1 MIAFHFGLIS
11 DANDLQPSFK
21 YDTDQNITVASF
33 FTSEPKNYAPLINDQ
48 NVERISGHLEY
59 PEYEAFSSY
68 DVPWNGISTES
79 YFTRPFYNRL
89 SERVFQWLDMANKN
103 KPKPIEKTDVQP
115 KVEEKPQM
123 KPRRVFTHQESSED
137 NSEEVRI
144 EEDVDTALS
153 REYPKFTQELN
164 RLHYLK
170 SNIPVKQETY
180 TNQLQESIAQSF
192 TTIVS
197 IRSGKYALPKPKTP
211 SNAHKKG
218 HLTRQIRLEESSDED
233 QTQLEKIES
242 FYKKDYPASQ
252 LSYSLNSK
260 ISWLRPPEREI
271 SKPQLHIFIP
281 VLPTENEPDSA
292 SEVSHASN

>member
-1 MIAFHFGLIS
+1 M
-11 DANDLQPSFK
+11 DQPGFK
-21 YDTDQNITVASF
+21 YDTNQNITVASF
-33 FTSEPKNYAPLINDQ
+33 FTSEPKNYAPIINDQ

-68 DVPWNGISTES
+68 DVPWNGLSTES
-79 YFTRPFYNRL
+79 YFTKPFYNRL
-89 SERVFQWLDMANKN
+89 SERVFQWLDMANKK
-103 KPKPIEKTDVQP
+103 KPKHVESKTEIVQT
-115 KVEEKPQM
+115 KVEEK
-123 KPRRVFTHQESSED
+123 KPVRRVFVQQESSDD
-137 NSEEVRI
+137 NSEEVRV

-197 IRSGKYALPKPKTP
+197 IRASVPKPTP
-211 SNAHKKG
+211 KVHKKG

-233 QTQLEKIES
+233 PTHLEKFE
-242 FYKKDYPASQ
+242 KKKIDYPVSQ
-252 LSYSLNSK
+252 LSYTFNTK
-260 ISWLRPPEREI
+260 IPWLRPPEREI

-281 VLPTENEPDSA
+281 VLPTEQEPDSA